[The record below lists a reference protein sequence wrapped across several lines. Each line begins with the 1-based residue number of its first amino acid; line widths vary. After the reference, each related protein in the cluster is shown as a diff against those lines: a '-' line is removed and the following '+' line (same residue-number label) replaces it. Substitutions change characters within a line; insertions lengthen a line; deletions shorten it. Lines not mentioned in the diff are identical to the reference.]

1 MMPRERREWA
11 SSRLPQRLRD
21 RIPAKPASSAL
32 ARTRLQIDN
41 KIREA
46 CGRPITTENALAQAW
61 AERAERSEPRKVLCR
76 ALAGGMTA
84 TQLWRVC
91 RGGPVKVTC
100 AAYALAQ
107 ELADPSW
114 MPAFAA
120 AGGRTLED
128 AWKQPTGKKAF
139 KGVQ

>member
-1 MMPRERREWA
+1 MTPRERREWA

-61 AERAERSEPRKVLCR
+61 AERAERSEPREVLCR

-84 TQLWRVC
+84 TQLWHVC
-91 RGGPVKVTC
+91 RGGPV
-100 AAYALAQ
+100 
-107 ELADPSW
+107 
-114 MPAFAA
+114 
-120 AGGRTLED
+120 R
-128 AWKQPTGKKAF
+128 
-139 KGVQ
+139 